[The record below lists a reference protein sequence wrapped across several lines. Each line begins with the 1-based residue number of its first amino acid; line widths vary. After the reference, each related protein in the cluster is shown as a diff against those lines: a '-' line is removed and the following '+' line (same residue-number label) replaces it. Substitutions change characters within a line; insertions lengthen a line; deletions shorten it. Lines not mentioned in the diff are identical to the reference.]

1 MDYFNNTRWKQVSV
15 IPGFEEFEDYIVD
28 VNGSVW
34 STKGGKYIKKL
45 KPSWAKEKGRY
56 FTVTLYNKRKP
67 KKVYVHRL
75 VSMAFIKSDDISKPV
90 MHKNGVE
97 NNIENLEWYIPGNKE
112 KISPPNELLKKCN
125 MVREA
130 TIRKGLN
137 LPNEHD
143 FIEQLLL
150 VGLEEHIQRYGLRK
164 LLHVN
169 GVQ

>member
-1 MDYFNNTRWKQVSV
+1 
-15 IPGFEEFEDYIVD
+15 
-28 VNGSVW
+28 
-34 STKGGKYIKKL
+34 
-45 KPSWAKEKGRY
+45 
-56 FTVTLYNKRKP
+56 
-67 KKVYVHRL
+67 
-75 VSMAFIKSDDISKPV
+75 MAFIKSDDISKPV